1 MTGIID
7 AHPFTEGAEPHEG
20 SIDSTTPTHPGQTP
34 AGQTHAGQTHAGPAD
49 AGALIEQAKGVL
61 IFRYGIAADAAYSLL
76 ELWSAQTDAS
86 LDQVAHAVVHEI
98 CQGDRTTPSD
108 PGLVRWLEGRLRRE
122 FPGAECE
129 GT

>member
-1 MTGIID
+1 MTGTID

-20 SIDSTTPTHPGQTP
+20 STDPSTPTDAGRTDAGRTDAGPTHP
-34 AGQTHAGQTHAGPAD
+34 
-49 AGALIEQAKGVL
+49 GALIEQAKGVL
-61 IFRYGIAADAAYSLL
+61 IFRYGITAEAAHSLL

-98 CQGDRTTPSD
+98 CQGDRTAPSD

-122 FPGAECE
+122 FAGAECE
-129 GT
+129 RT